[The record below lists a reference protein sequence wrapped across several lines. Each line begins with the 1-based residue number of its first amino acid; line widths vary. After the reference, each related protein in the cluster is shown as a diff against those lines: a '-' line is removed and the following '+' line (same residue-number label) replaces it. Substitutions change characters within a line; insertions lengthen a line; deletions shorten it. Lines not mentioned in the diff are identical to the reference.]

1 MVLTCISLMANNTEH
16 LFLCLSAICMSS
28 LEKFV
33 FKSHFLIGLFVFF
46 ISESSC
52 TFHTAAQGSA
62 LPLRGP
68 GSLIG
73 KWHLKTTIRVLRFLV
88 AADSPVLCFSETV
101 HLDLMLVLPVL
112 TQDQPGVDLT
122 SSNSH
127 LNFLPPQH

>member
-1 MVLTCISLMANNTEH
+1 M
-16 LFLCLSAICMSS
+16 
-28 LEKFV
+28 
-33 FKSHFLIGLFVFF
+33 FF